1 MYPEKQP
8 RVKLWSRLLI
18 SMCLLLLVAP
28 SFAEEQIDLQA
39 MMQETQKMSQ
49 AADEITLVWWLPEQ
63 FWQASLAQDP
73 TVTPE
78 QKEQLLSTLRPYVM
92 LAVVDGQMGPFG
104 GVNYKSEPDIRRSI
118 KITDAQGNTYLPLAD
133 SEINADTINLIQGM
147 KPVIV
152 NMLGPLGQNMHFY
165 LFPSK
170 NKDGQSI
177 ADPTKE

>member
-1 MYPEKQP
+1 
-8 RVKLWSRLLI
+8 
-18 SMCLLLLVAP
+18 
-28 SFAEEQIDLQA
+28 
-39 MMQETQKMSQ
+39 
-49 AADEITLVWWLPEQ
+49 
-63 FWQASLAQDP
+63 
-73 TVTPE
+73 
-78 QKEQLLSTLRPYVM
+78 M

-177 ADPTKE
+177 ADPTKEGMLKVTLADNEFVYRLPLGCVLPPKYDPKTGEKFPGNYNYNPFTGTELTTTKPAGK